1 LGDLQQNSAKVSAR
15 FSYPRKKVIK
25 NIASV
30 KNQIIK
36 YDSGQTFQF
45 IQTKQIQLKCNPLL
59 LLLSPRQL
67 VRRLLIIMNTTNVVL
82 GAIELLAAFN
92 HFDKN
97 SDGFLSRNQFGDLLS
112 YLGFNIGKSRVSI
125 YTGQFKIGTNLDLLD
140 RRIVGYDR
148 LQQGR
153 PNFLR

>member
-1 LGDLQQNSAKVSAR
+1 VS
-15 FSYPRKKVIK
+15 KIK
-25 NIASV
+25 
-30 KNQIIK
+30 IIK

-45 IQTKQIQLKCNPLL
+45 IQTKQNTTKMQSTPTTVIPTPTGKAIANNI
-59 LLLSPRQL
+59 
-67 VRRLLIIMNTTNVVL
+67 VNTTNVVL

-125 YTGQFKIGTNLDLLD
+125 DTGQFKIGTNLDLLD